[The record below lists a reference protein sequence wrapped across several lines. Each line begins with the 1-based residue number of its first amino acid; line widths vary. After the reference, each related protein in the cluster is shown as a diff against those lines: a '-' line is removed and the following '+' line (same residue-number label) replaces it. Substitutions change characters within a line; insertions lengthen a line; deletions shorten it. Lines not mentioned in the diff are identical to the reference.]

1 VTDGAGARG
10 QIEIV
15 RVRGIPIRVH
25 PSWLL
30 VFGLVT
36 WSLAAGYFPGEYP
49 GWSAGSYWAT
59 GAVTALVFFASILIH
74 ELGHSWVARRNGIPI
89 QSITLFVFGGLARI
103 SREPETP
110 GVEFRTALAGPVT
123 SLVLAGLFAGTW
135 QVVRDV
141 PLLAAPAIW
150 LARINFLVAVFNLV
164 PGFPLDGGRLFRA
177 VVWHVTGSFR
187 RASRI
192 ASFTG
197 QLVAFALIAWGILTV
212 MGGNVI
218 GGMWLAF
225 IGWFL
230 QNAAAHS
237 HAEADLRERLR
248 DVTVAQAMTPD
259 CRRIE
264 RGATLERIVREE
276 VLGAGRRCFTVT
288 EGGRLTGLLTL
299 HEIKAVPQER
309 WAAVTAGDVMTPA
322 EKVTVVESRADLLSA
337 LEKMDD
343 ARVAQMPVLA
353 DGELVG
359 MIGREQILHYV
370 RLRAELGV

>member
-1 VTDGAGARG
+1 
-10 QIEIV
+10 
-15 RVRGIPIRVH
+15 
-25 PSWLL
+25 
-30 VFGLVT
+30 
-36 WSLAAGYFPGEYP
+36 
-49 GWSAGSYWAT
+49 
-59 GAVTALVFFASILIH
+59 
-74 ELGHSWVARRNGIPI
+74 
-89 QSITLFVFGGLARI
+89 
-103 SREPETP
+103 
-110 GVEFRTALAGPVT
+110 
-123 SLVLAGLFAGTW
+123 
-135 QVVRDV
+135 
-141 PLLAAPAIW
+141 
-150 LARINFLVAVFNLV
+150 
-164 PGFPLDGGRLFRA
+164 
-177 VVWHVTGSFR
+177 
-187 RASRI
+187 
-192 ASFTG
+192 
-197 QLVAFALIAWGILTV
+197 

-248 DVTVAQAMTPD
+248 DVTVAQAMTAD

-322 EKVTVVESRADLLSA
+322 EKVTVVESRADLLGA

-343 ARVAQMPVLA
+343 AGVAQMPVLA
-353 DGELVG
+353 NGELVG

>member
-1 VTDGAGARG
+1 MKSRLEVV
-10 QIEIV
+10 EV
-15 RVRGIPIRVH
+15 WGIPIRVH
-25 PSWLL
+25 LSWVL

-36 WSLAAGYFPGEYP
+36 WSLAAGYFPAEYP
-49 GWSAGSYWAT
+49 GWTVGSYWAI
-59 GAVTALVFFASILIH
+59 GAVTALAFFACILIH

-89 QSITLFVFGGLARI
+89 ESITLFVFGGVARI
-103 SREPETP
+103 SREPDRP
-110 GVEFRTALAGPVT
+110 GVEFRMALAGPAT
-123 SLVLAGLFAGTW
+123 SFALAALFAGAW
-135 QVVRDV
+135 QLARDV

-177 VVWHVTGSFR
+177 AVWHFTGSLH
-187 RASRI
+187 RASQV
-192 ASFTG
+192 ASFAG
-197 QLVAFALIAWGILTV
+197 QLVAFGLIGWGILTV

-237 HAEADLRERLR
+237 HAEANLRELLR
-248 DVTVAQAMTPD
+248 DVTVAQAMTSD

-264 RGATLERIVREE
+264 RGASLERIVREE
-276 VLGAGRRCFTVT
+276 VLGAGRRCFAVT

-299 HEIKAVPQER
+299 HEIKAIPQER
-309 WAAVTAGDVMTPA
+309 WVAVTAGEVMTPV
-322 EKVTVVESRADLLSA
+322 EKVTAVEPKADLLTA
-337 LEKMDD
+337 LKKMDD
-343 ARVAQMPVLA
+343 ANVAQVPVLA
-353 DGELVG
+353 GGELVG

-370 RLRAELGV
+370 RVRGELGV

>member
-1 VTDGAGARG
+1 VNG

-15 RVRGIPIRVH
+15 RVWGIPVRVH
-25 PSWLL
+25 LSWLL

-49 GWSAGSYWAT
+49 GWTPVSYWAI

-89 QSITLFVFGGLARI
+89 QSITLFVFGGMARI
-103 SREPETP
+103 SREPEAP
-110 GVEFRTALAGPVT
+110 GVEFRTAVAGPVT
-123 SLVLAGLFAGTW
+123 SFVLAGLFAGAW
-135 QVVRDV
+135 QVFRDV

-177 VVWHVTGSFR
+177 VVWRVTGSFR

-197 QLVAFALIAWGILTV
+197 QLVAFALIGWGILTV

-237 HAEADLRERLR
+237 HAEASLRAVLRE
-248 DVTVAQAMTPD
+248 VTVAQAMTPD

-264 RGATLERIVREE
+264 REASLERIVREQ

-309 WAAVTAGDVMTPA
+309 WAKVTAAEVMTPA
-322 EKVTVVESRADLLSA
+322 EKVTAIESKADLLTA
-337 LEKMDD
+337 LERMDD
-343 ARVAQMPVLA
+343 AGVAQMPVLA

-370 RLRAELGV
+370 RVRGELGM

>member
-1 VTDGAGARG
+1 LKGRLEVV
-10 QIEIV
+10 EV
-15 RVRGIPIRVH
+15 WGIPIRVH
-25 PSWLL
+25 LSWVL

-36 WSLAAGYFPGEYP
+36 WSLAAGYFPAEYP
-49 GWSAGSYWAT
+49 GWTVGSYWAI
-59 GAVTALVFFASILIH
+59 GAVTALAFFVSVLIH

-89 QSITLFVFGGLARI
+89 ESITLFVFGGVARI
-103 SREPETP
+103 SREPDTP
-110 GVEFRTALAGPVT
+110 GVEFRMALAGPAT
-123 SLVLAGLFAGTW
+123 SFALAALFAGAW
-135 QVVRDV
+135 QLARDV

-177 VVWHVTGSFR
+177 AVWHFTGSLH
-187 RASRI
+187 RASQV
-192 ASFTG
+192 ASFAG
-197 QLVAFALIAWGILTV
+197 QLVAFGLIGWGILTV

-237 HAEADLRERLR
+237 HADADLRELLR

-264 RGATLERIVREE
+264 RGASLERIVREE

-299 HEIKAVPQER
+299 HEIKAIPQER
-309 WAAVTAGDVMTPA
+309 WVAVTAGEVMTPA
-322 EKVTVVESRADLLSA
+322 EKVTAVEPKADLLTA
-337 LEKMDD
+337 LKKMDD
-343 ARVAQMPVLA
+343 ANVAQLPVLA
-353 DGELVG
+353 GGELVG

-370 RLRAELGV
+370 RVRGELGV